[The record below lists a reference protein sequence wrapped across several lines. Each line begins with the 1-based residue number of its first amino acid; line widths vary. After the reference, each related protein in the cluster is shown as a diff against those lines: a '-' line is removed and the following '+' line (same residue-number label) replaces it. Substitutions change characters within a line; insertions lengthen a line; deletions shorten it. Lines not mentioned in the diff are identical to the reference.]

1 MPHFRGMSRVTD
13 HDQQLAKGFDAQ
25 APKFERAPAQSD
37 PAAIERLVHEA
48 DFPPGAR
55 VLDAGCG
62 PGLVSSGLLDAGL
75 SVLGVDLSTEMVE
88 RARKRCAAHGE
99 RARFVQGSVYDPVLD
114 QFAPFDG
121 ALSRFVLHHVVDPG
135 AFLARQVALVRSG
148 GVIVACDHT
157 TDPNPE
163 IAAHHNALEIARDR
177 THTRNLT
184 GGELVDLFARAG
196 LQNLTL
202 VEEPFILDFDEWF
215 DRGTPGDTKESVRGK
230 LLSGAIIR
238 TFRHSPP
245 ASGGSVRIDCIRAIV
260 RGVKP

>member
-1 MPHFRGMSRVTD
+1 MFRMTD
-13 HDQQLAKGFDAQ
+13 HDQQLAEGFDAQ
-25 APKFERAPAQSD
+25 APKFERAPVQSD
-37 PAAIERLVHEA
+37 PAAIQRLVHEA
-48 DFPPGAR
+48 DFPHGGR

-121 ALSRFVLHHVVDPG
+121 ALSRFVLHHVVDPF
-135 AFLARQVALVRSG
+135 AFLARQVALVQHG

-157 TDPNPE
+157 TDPDSA

-196 LQNLTL
+196 LENITL
-202 VEEPFILDFDEWF
+202 VEEPFVLDFDEWF
-215 DRGTPGDTKESVRGK
+215 DRGTPCDTKESVRGK
-230 LLSGAIIR
+230 LLAGPIIR
-238 TFRHSPP
+238 SFRPSRQER
-245 ASGGSVRIDCIRAIV
+245 GSIRIDCIRTIV
-260 RGVKP
+260 RAVKP